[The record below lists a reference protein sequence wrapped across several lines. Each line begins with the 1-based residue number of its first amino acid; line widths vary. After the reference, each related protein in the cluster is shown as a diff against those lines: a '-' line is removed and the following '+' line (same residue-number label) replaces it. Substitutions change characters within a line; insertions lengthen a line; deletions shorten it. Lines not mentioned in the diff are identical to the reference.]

1 MAEAGDGTGR
11 NGSRGGEGTRGGGRR
26 AKSGGPGSG
35 SYRCSFCRK
44 TQEQVRKLIAGQGV
58 FICDECIALC
68 AEIAVDPSPSA
79 SVRGNPWGDTT
90 PTPREIHAALNE
102 HVISQERAKRSL
114 AVAVHNHYQRI
125 AAPAS
130 PDGVEIA
137 KSNILLVGPTG
148 SGKTLLAQ
156 TLARFLDV
164 PFCIADATSLTEAG
178 YVGEDVE
185 NILLRLI
192 QAADGDIERAQRGI
206 IYIDEIDKITRKA
219 ENPSITRDVSGE
231 GVQQALLKIIE
242 GTVANVP
249 PQGGRKHPHQEYL
262 QIDTTN
268 ILFVCG
274 GAFEGLDKIV
284 IERVGRRGIGFG
296 SDAPKGSD
304 ERERVLEQLM
314 PDDLLRYGLIPEFIG
329 RLPMVVALDRLTLD
343 DLVAILV
350 QPKSALVKQYQ
361 RLFELHNVEL
371 QFTPGALRATAER
384 ALLRKTGARALR
396 AVVEETLLNTM
407 YELPDRRDVRRCVVT
422 EESVTG
428 SVTPLLLS
436 ESEDGGAASDGT
448 RAASPLQRPR
458 KAAPR
463 ASA

>member
-1 MAEAGDGTGR
+1 MGDTGDGTNR
-11 NGSRGGEGTRGGGRR
+11 GSGSGQGTRGGGRR
-26 AKSGGPGSG
+26 AKGGGPGSG

-79 SVRGNPWGDTT
+79 PARSNPWGDTT

-125 AAPAS
+125 AAPSS

-185 NILLRLI
+185 NIIVDLL
-192 QAADGDIERAQRGI
+192 QAADYDIEKTQRGI
-206 IYIDEIDKITRKA
+206 VYIDEIDKIARKSDT
-219 ENPSITRDVSGE
+219 PSVTRDVSGE

-242 GTVANVP
+242 GTKANVP
-249 PQGGRKHPHQEYL
+249 PKGGRKHPQ
-262 QIDTTN
+262 QDFIQVDTSN
-268 ILFVCG
+268 ILFIVG
-274 GAFEGLDKIV
+274 GAFDG
-284 IERVGRRGIGFG
+284 IERIINQRSGKKGLGFG
-296 SDAPKGSD
+296 NNIVQMAEK
-304 ERERVLEQLM
+304 RENPLALLETE
-314 PDDLLRYGLIPEFIG
+314 DLLKFGMIPEFIG
-329 RLPMVVALDRLTLD
+329 RLPVVSSLEPLDQPALIEILTK
-343 DLVAILV
+343 
-350 QPKSALVKQYQ
+350 PKNALIKQYQ
-361 RLFELHNVEL
+361 TLLSMEGVEL
-371 QFTPGALRATAER
+371 TFTTEALDAIAKK
-384 ALLRKTGARALR
+384 ALEKKTGARGLR
-396 AVVEETLLNTM
+396 SIIEHAMLEVMYDIPSNTSVKEVIITPDVINGTQPPMKVYHKEAV
-407 YELPDRRDVRRCVVT
+407 
-422 EESVTG
+422 
-428 SVTPLLLS
+428 
-436 ESEDGGAASDGT
+436 AS
-448 RAASPLQRPR
+448 
-458 KAAPR
+458 
-463 ASA
+463 